1 MSEFTILSKALGEV
15 FEPQIDE
22 FMQIVELKPN
32 YIFSDK
38 YKRKINKLIKRREK
52 PYFKLIC
59 TTGRRIVCTA
69 AAVIII
75 LSSSLSVEAV
85 REAIHD
91 FLMNIFKGHTAVSVS
106 GTIEDY
112 PTVIEEEYEI
122 ANLPK
127 GFEQVDYYADDKFVL
142 KSYSNGDDYILFE
155 QTVYYDF
162 MENFDNSY
170 SKLEYYT
177 DLQGKEYLIHS
188 LENEYCIIF
197 NNGKYIMQITSNLDK
212 NKVIN
217 LCEDTKIK

>member
-1 MSEFTILSKALGEV
+1 MSEFSILAKALVEV

-22 FMQIVELKPN
+22 FMQTVELKSD
-32 YIFSDK
+32 YVFSDK

-75 LSSSLSVEAV
+75 LASALSVEAV

-122 ANLPK
+122 ANLPE
-127 GFEQVDYYADDKFVL
+127 GFELADYYADDKSVL
-142 KSYSNGDDYILFE
+142 SSYINGEKYIFFE

-162 MENFDNSY
+162 MGNFDNSY
-170 SKLEYYT
+170 SELEYYT
-177 DLQGKEYLIHS
+177 DEFGQEYLIQDTGH
-188 LENEYCIIF
+188 NYCVTF
-197 NNGKYIMQITSNLDK
+197 NNGKYIIRITSNLHKDNVLK
-212 NKVIN
+212 
-217 LCEDTKIK
+217 LCKDTKIK

>member
-1 MSEFTILSKALGEV
+1 MNEFSILSKALGEV

-22 FMQIVELKPN
+22 FMQTVELKSD

-59 TTGRRIVCTA
+59 TTSRRIVCTA

-75 LSSSLSVEAV
+75 LASSLSVEAV

-91 FLMNIFKGHTAVSVS
+91 FFMNIFKGHTAVSVS

-112 PTVIEEEYEI
+112 PTVIEEEYGI
-122 ANLPK
+122 ANLPE
-127 GFEQVDYYADDKFVL
+127 GFEMVDYYADETSIFIMYENKDK
-142 KSYSNGDDYILFE
+142 YILFE

-162 MENFDNSY
+162 MGNFDNNNAEF
-170 SKLEYYT
+170 EYYT
-177 DLQGKEYLIHS
+177 DTFGQEYLIQDTGH
-188 LENEYCIIF
+188 NYCVIY
-197 NNGKYIMQITSNLDK
+197 NNGMYILQITSNLDK
-212 NKVIN
+212 DDIIK
-217 LCEDTKIK
+217 LCKDTKI

>member
-1 MSEFTILSKALGEV
+1 MNEFSILSKALGEV

-22 FMQIVELKPN
+22 FMQTVELKSD

-38 YKRKINKLIKRREK
+38 YRRKIIKLIKRREK

-75 LSSSLSVEAV
+75 LASSLSVEAV
-85 REAIHD
+85 RDAIHD

-122 ANLPK
+122 ANLPD
-127 GFEQVDYYADDKFVL
+127 GFEQVDYYADDKSVL
-142 KSYSNGDDYILFE
+142 ASYINDE
-155 QTVYYDF
+155 
-162 MENFDNSY
+162 
-170 SKLEYYT
+170 
-177 DLQGKEYLIHS
+177 
-188 LENEYCIIF
+188 
-197 NNGKYIMQITSNLDK
+197 KYIFF
-212 NKVIN
+212 
-217 LCEDTKIK
+217 

>member
-1 MSEFTILSKALGEV
+1 MNEFTILSKALGEI

-22 FMQIVELKPN
+22 FMQTVELKPN

-69 AAVIII
+69 AAIIII
-75 LSSSLSVEAV
+75 LASSLSVEAV

-122 ANLPK
+122 ENLPE
-127 GFEQVDYYADDKFVL
+127 GFEQVDYYADETSIFIMYENNDK
-142 KSYSNGDDYILFE
+142 YILFE

-162 MENFDNSY
+162 TANFDNSN
-170 SKLEYYT
+170 SEFEYYT
-177 DLQGKEYLIHS
+177 DIFGQEYLIQDTGYD
-188 LENEYCIIF
+188 YCVMY
-197 NNGKYIMQITSNLDK
+197 NNGTYILQVTSNLNK
-212 NKVIN
+212 NEVIN
-217 LCEDTKIK
+217 LCKYTKIK

>member
-1 MSEFTILSKALGEV
+1 MNEFTILSKALEEV
-15 FEPQIDE
+15 FEPQINE
-22 FMQIVELKPN
+22 FMQTVELKPN
-32 YIFSDK
+32 YVFSDK
-38 YKRKINKLIKRREK
+38 YKRKIKKLIKRREK

-75 LSSSLSVEAV
+75 LASSLSVEAV

-106 GTIEDY
+106 GTVEDY

-122 ANLPK
+122 ANLPE
-127 GFEQVDYYADDKFVL
+127 GFEQVDYYADNKFVL
-142 KSYSNGDDYILFE
+142 TSYSNGDDYILFE

-177 DLQGKEYLIHS
+177 DLQGKEYLVHS
-188 LENEYCIIF
+188 LENEYCVIF

-212 NKVIN
+212 DKVIN
-217 LCEDTKIK
+217 LCKDTKIK